1 MIKPGYFLIFLIF
14 LTQIKGNL
22 YCTGNQNNRPAR
34 SGQPEER
41 KKKKR
46 WPGYLMI

>member
-1 MIKPGYFLIFLIF
+1 

-41 KKKKR
+41 KKEKRKKKTKEKVEER
-46 WPGYLMI
+46 KD